1 MAENPYPIP
10 RQLRQSSILVGDGGD
25 TYGPFDFKIFDRGDV
40 VVLTRPADSP
50 RFLDVAGLI
59 VEKVGGDAVAF
70 DDFTIKFP
78 SPVPATTQYVVISMR
93 LAERVAGVRSGTR
106 IDPNA
111 LEKEFS
117 RIATQEQELRR
128 DINRAWKSDPG
139 QVGLTLDANV
149 QDGDTLMKQGD
160 RLAAGPNIVAEA
172 DRAEE
177 AADLAAGYA
186 GDAVSQGNVPIY
198 GTVQGL
204 PALTIPAAITAI
216 RLNGYAATDDNGGWF
231 AVEIANLGPL
241 LAWHRQS
248 NAGTRRWLLVTEKP
262 VPEMF
267 GVGRPALAAARD
279 YAIAMGLPLRLYG
292 KNYDAGT
299 ALPAFDFQ
307 NVTIDPDPGAS
318 VTGAI
323 AIYASGDPLVT
334 RSLAI
339 NYSDTAGTTYSHSF
353 TPSHKKPWAEKSLW
367 LSDGDIDRTTYSA
380 VDAINMLHRKVAWP
394 AGDSWAAGAPTGDA
408 SQINWPVAAA
418 AEWRVSFTPVRGGDE
433 VSAVFGAGAYQ
444 RGAFIRTS
452 LGYVAFHVDAADGAG
467 KYSVKNAG
475 QAVSQVNV
483 DWLARAT
490 HASMR
495 SSNALWTI
503 RIIDHRTFSVLL
515 NGMEVIGKQNIGDG
529 IIYDAG
535 FGSYGDATAVVKI
548 EQISRCRRRATT
560 TPQPSRFLVIGD
572 SISAPVQGDWPT
584 MFRELMDGTN
594 GLRVIDVVNQAVAGQ
609 NSADAL
615 ARLNLLG
622 TQNSNYALVFISTND
637 IQGGSSAETTLGN
650 LGFADGDSGL
660 LSILRANF
668 CEPVVAIPPLW
679 YPKALSGFGGDT
691 LNYEKGARTRAAIM
705 RLCAIRGIKVV
716 DLQHVVGPILASFL
730 TSPSM
735 DRFVRDNIHGTPAM
749 NRVIAWGFARAV
761 SDIIFRK
768 MTPEIKER
776 LLPNL
781 YQNGWTGTTGAASF
795 VVSEDEYVTLSG
807 SFQAGTKTDG
817 TVIYV
822 LPENLR
828 PSSNRVFYVPT
839 DSAATTN
846 VRIDVQADGN
856 IVIRSAGAATTFVLS
871 GIRWKLRAL

>member
-1 MAENPYPIP
+1 MSSVFPITDDPRYRRYTASAGQTVFPVPFPFLQDEDVGVYQEVLPGEYVIFQPETYVLSGATDPAGGTLTFDNPRSAGDVILVIGEAILD
-10 RQLRQSSILVGDGGD
+10 RLSSIVRDGRFSSALID
-25 TYGPFDFKIFDRGDV
+25 NELDRVKI
-40 VVLTRPADSP
+40 
-50 RFLDVAGLI
+50 I
-59 VEKVGGDAVAF
+59 
-70 DDFTIKFP
+70 
-78 SPVPATTQYVVISMR
+78 
-93 LAERVAGVRSGTR
+93 
-106 IDPNA
+106 
-111 LEKEFS
+111 
-117 RIATQEQELRR
+117 EQELRR
-128 DINRAWKSDPG
+128 DVSRSMKVDYGGDP
-139 QVGLTLDANV
+139 LTIAPDLT
-149 QDGDTLMKQGD
+149 DGDVLMKEGD
-160 RLAAGPNIVAEA
+160 RLVKGPNIVEEA
-172 DRAEE
+172 DRATE

-186 GDAVSQGNVPIY
+186 SDAVSQGNVPIY

-204 PALTIPAAITAI
+204 HALTIPAGITAI

-231 AVEIANLGPL
+231 AVEVVNTGTL
-241 LAWHRQS
+241 LPWHRQS
-248 NAGTRRWLLVTEKP
+248 NAATRRWLLVTEKP

-267 GVGRPALAAARD
+267 GSGRPALASARD
-279 YAIAMGLPLRLYG
+279 YAISMGLPLRLYG

-323 AIYASGDPLVT
+323 AIYASGDPVVT

-339 NYSDTAGTTYSHSF
+339 NYSDTAGTTYTHSF

-394 AGDSWAAGAPTGDA
+394 AGDTWTVGAPTGDA

-433 VSAVFGAGAYQ
+433 INAVFGAGAYQ

-452 LGYVAFHVDAADGAG
+452 LGYIAFHVNSADGAG
-467 KYSVKNAG
+467 QYSVKNVG
-475 QAVSQVNV
+475 QAVSQTGV

-503 RIIDHRTFSVLL
+503 RIIDHKTFSVLL

-535 FGSYGDATAVVKI
+535 FGSYGDAAAVVKI
-548 EQISRCRRRATT
+548 EQITRCRRWATT

-594 GLRVIDVVNQAVAGQ
+594 GLRVIDVINQAVAGQ

-705 RLCAIRGIKVV
+705 RLCALRGIKVV

-730 TSPSM
+730 TSPTM

-795 VVSEDEYVTLSG
+795 IVSEDEYVTLSG

-817 TVIYV
+817 TVIYI

-828 PSSNRVFYVPT
+828 PASNKVFYVPT

-856 IVIRSAGAATTFVLS
+856 VVIRSAGAATTFVLN